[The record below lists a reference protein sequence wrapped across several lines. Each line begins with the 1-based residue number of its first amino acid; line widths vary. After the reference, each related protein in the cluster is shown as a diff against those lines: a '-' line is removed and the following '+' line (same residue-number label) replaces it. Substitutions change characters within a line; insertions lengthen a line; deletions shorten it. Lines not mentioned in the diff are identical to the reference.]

1 MVDTAKLRGIF
12 AEHND
17 SVAKAAKVI
26 GVTRDTMYRKMR
38 RGVFGTDEV
47 EILID
52 HYDIEDPAAI
62 FFKRK

>member
-17 SVAKAAKVI
+17 SVSKAAKVI

-38 RGVFGTDEV
+38 RGVFGTDEMEV
-47 EILID
+47 LIE
-52 HYDIEDPAAI
+52 HYGIEDPMSI

>member
-26 GVTRDTMYRKMR
+26 GVTHDTMYRKMR
-38 RGVFGTDEV
+38 KGVFGSDEI
-47 EILID
+47 ELLIE
-52 HYDIEDPAAI
+52 HYGIEDPVAI